1 MSRRHRRIISTLPT
15 FAPPDVDGR
24 RPLALVAAD
33 DLGDVLL
40 AGLGRAVPPR
50 GGGGDDVVGDV
61 AEDAAGARDGH
72 RDAAA
77 AVNDA
82 RSIQVSSLYHE
93 LNLEDQVKPHEVN
106 F

>member
-15 FAPPDVDGR
+15 FASPGVDD
-24 RPLALVAAD
+24 PLSLVSD
-33 DLGDVLL
+33 DLGRRGHVLL

-50 GGGGDDVVGDV
+50 SCGGGDVVGDV
-61 AEDAAGARDGH
+61 AEDAAGPRDGH